1 MIETINMTAILCLD
15 KDEVIA
21 GHDLALDSWLSQS
34 DGKTVDEAAK
44 NLTAELMAT
53 ATTEGALTQA
63 ANIYGA
69 VKLLI
74 QFAGL
79 PPVEEKARAPDT
91 KGALA

>member
-1 MIETINMTAILCLD
+1 MIETINMTAMLCLD

-21 GHDLALDSWLSQS
+21 GHDLALEIWLSQS
-34 DGKTVDEAAK
+34 GGMTVDEAAK

-53 ATTEGALTQA
+53 ATTEGAAAQA

-79 PPVEEKARAPDT
+79 PVIGEKAA
-91 KGALA
+91 